1 MGNAENLSAPAM
13 LMAVGGLVFL
23 AHIFQFAFQRFRV
36 PDTLWLIGIGLVA
49 GPVTN
54 WLQPKDFGIVGPAL
68 TAIAL
73 AVILFEAGPDLR
85 YRGSLQLTLCRA
97 SDFLVEYDGRE
108 TPEQHY
114 MR

>member
-49 GPVTN
+49 GPVTH
-54 WLQPKDFGIVGPAL
+54 WLQPKDFGHRGPRAH
-68 TAIAL
+68 
-73 AVILFEAGPDLR
+73 R
-85 YRGSLQLTLCRA
+85 YRAGGHSFRGRPRPSIPGQLAIDPLPRIRL
-97 SDFLVEYDGRE
+97 FGGV
-108 TPEQHY
+108 
-114 MR
+114 